1 MDAIMAY
8 SAAFSNGVRQRRFS
22 SQVQGG
28 APVQSSDKVDI
39 SEFGQAHAGIHKAI
53 SKATDVRMDKLK
65 DLSPQSRRASTSA
78 SPWLRRNS

>member
-1 MDAIMAY
+1 
-8 SAAFSNGVRQRRFS
+8 
-22 SQVQGG
+22 
-28 APVQSSDKVDI
+28 VDI